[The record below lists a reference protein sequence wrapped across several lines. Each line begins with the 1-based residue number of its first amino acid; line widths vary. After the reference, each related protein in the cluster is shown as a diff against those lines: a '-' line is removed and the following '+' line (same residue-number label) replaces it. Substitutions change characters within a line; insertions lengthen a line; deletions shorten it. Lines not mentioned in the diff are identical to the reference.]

1 MARSERSSVVFS
13 AQQLAD
19 VETERVGAEQAKK
32 QATLHIRLGRQRIL
46 GAALA
51 TALAGIGLIWLLIVI
66 PGQRQANASYNALNA
81 LYEGSLKDRKELE
94 DSFRRER
101 QLLKRQ
107 LDALLNRGSAQPS
120 NSEPTL
126 KQVGAH
132 PKPLP
137 QITVEPKPKPP
148 CVCLDGDPMC
158 YCKP

>member
-1 MARSERSSVVFS
+1 MARSERSSTVFS
-13 AQQLAD
+13 AQQLVDIEA
-19 VETERVGAEQAKK
+19 ERVGAEQAKK
-32 QATLHIRLGRQRIL
+32 QATLNIRLGWQRIF

-66 PGQRQANASYNALNA
+66 PGQRQANASYTALNA
-81 LYEGSLKDRKELE
+81 LYEGSLKDRKNLE

-101 QLLKRQ
+101 QLLNRQ
-107 LDALLNRGSAQPS
+107 LDALLNRGPAQPS
-120 NSEPTL
+120 NSEPAL

-137 QITVEPKPKPP
+137 QITVEPKPP